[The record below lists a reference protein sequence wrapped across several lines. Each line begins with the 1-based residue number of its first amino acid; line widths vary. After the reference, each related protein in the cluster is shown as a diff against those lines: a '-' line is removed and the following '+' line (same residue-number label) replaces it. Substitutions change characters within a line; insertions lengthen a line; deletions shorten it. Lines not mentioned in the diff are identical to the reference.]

1 MAINYGYFRHRLDA
15 SNDPKLQSVIEDIG
29 LVGYAYYFTLL
40 ELYATHYNNSEKL
53 GTEVKIHQRVIAN
66 TWHKRVDSCN
76 KVLTKLQ
83 LSGLLVYT
91 LDNSTYTLD
100 IPNFLN
106 YFGSYG
112 KLKDNQATKKR
123 KEKKRKENIYIGQIL
138 PDDIVQLWNEK
149 MPQHGFK
156 HSHGLGMDKHLKKFL
171 EAVNYL
177 DTKEKWS
184 ELFTLCIDSKKL
196 SGENNINWKANLL
209 WLVDYDN
216 ALKVLNEDYKEDSV
230 IDKIDFNL

>member
-1 MAINYGYFRHRLDA
+1 MNIKYGYFRHRLDA
-15 SNDPKLQSVIEDIG
+15 SNDPKLQSLIQDVG

-40 ELYATHYNNSEKL
+40 ELYATQYNNGEKID
-53 GTEVKIHQRVIAN
+53 TKVKVHQRVIAN

-91 LDNSTYTLD
+91 LDNSTYTID

-112 KLKDNQATKKR
+112 KMKQELSLKKR
-123 KEKKRKENIYIGQIL
+123 KEKKRKENIYIGNIT
-138 PDDIVQLWNEK
+138 PDGIVQLWNEK
-149 MPQHGFK
+149 MPKHDFK
-156 HSHGLGMDKHLKKFL
+156 YCHGLGMDKHLKKFL
-171 EAVNYL
+171 EAVNFL
-177 DTKEKWS
+177 DTKEKWN
-184 ELFTLCIDSKKL
+184 ELFTRCIESKKL
-196 SGENNINWKANLL
+196 SGDNNINWKANLL